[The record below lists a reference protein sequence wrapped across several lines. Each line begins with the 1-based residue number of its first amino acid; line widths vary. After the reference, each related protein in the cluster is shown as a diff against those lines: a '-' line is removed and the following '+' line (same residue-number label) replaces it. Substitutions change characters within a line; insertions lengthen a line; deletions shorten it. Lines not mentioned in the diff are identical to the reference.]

1 MAEETRHASDV
12 IPKAMIL
19 SYFINGTMVFIM
31 LITYCFCLTDLIDAF
46 ASATG
51 FPFIQVFATA
61 TGSAEGAAAIS
72 CLLVVLIVFSVT
84 NYMAA
89 CSRQV
94 FTFARDRGVPFHTW
108 IAKVRSS
115 KLGSN
120 VACQVHTG
128 TKPSTHMGDVL
139 VRQSK
144 AVIEQG

>member
-19 SYFINGTMVFIM
+19 SYFINRFMVFVM
-31 LITYCFCLTDLIDAF
+31 LITYCFCLTDLTDAF

-61 TGSAEGAAAIS
+61 TGSAEGAAAIT

-94 FTFARDRGVPFHTW
+94 FAFARDRGVPFHTW
-108 IAKVRSS
+108 IAKVRSPS
-115 KLGSN
+115 SPIQQNRGRAALTPPRS
-120 VACQVHTG
+120 
-128 TKPSTHMGDVL
+128 TKETTAQP
-139 VRQSK
+139 QP
-144 AVIEQG
+144 